1 MFRLR
6 AALEDDKIIVSFI
19 ICPFE
24 DIFTGSRSGVR
35 SAGTVFIYSTVI
47 SNLYGANSSS

>member
-35 SAGTVFIYSTVI
+35 SAGTVFIY
-47 SNLYGANSSS
+47 N